1 MPDLT
6 PLTALGHDQ
15 PQSVTYGNLTMGD
28 CPDLALASLTL
39 RRDAPVPLPFGLDL
53 PGPGGYVA
61 SAEVAAIWT
70 GPRQWMI
77 EAKAKGCTDFAAQVK
92 AQAPDAIVTEQTDG
106 WAAFDITSP
115 DGAAIG
121 RLLEKLVNIDPGT
134 VSPGTASR
142 TSLHHMNVLLVRPD
156 PCCLRIWVGR
166 SFAGSLWHAVI
177 GAAARQAA

>member
-1 MPDLT
+1 MATSPWVTARIWRWHRWHCAAMPRAIAVRAGPAGTWWIRRQRRGCRDLDR
-6 PLTALGHDQ
+6 P
-15 PQSVTYGNLTMGD
+15 
-28 CPDLALASLTL
+28 
-39 RRDAPVPLPFGLDL
+39 APVDDRSESQGLHRFCRS
-53 PGPGGYVA
+53 GQ
-61 SAEVAAIWT
+61 S
-70 GPRQWMI
+70 
-77 EAKAKGCTDFAAQVK
+77 
-92 AQAPDAIVTEQTDG
+92 QAPDAFVTEQTDG

-142 TSLHHMNVLLVRPD
+142 TSLHHMNVLLVRPG

-177 GAAARQAA
+177 GAAGRQAA